1 VGRSPIELAEG
12 VLKADR
18 RALARAISLV
28 ENDGTD
34 ARDLLRKVYP
44 HAGRAHIVGVTGPP
58 GGGKSTLV
66 NQIARVL
73 RGDGRTVGIV
83 AIDPTSP
90 FSGGALLGDRVRM
103 RDLAGDPGVFV
114 RSMASR
120 GSMGG
125 LAQATGDAV
134 TVLDA
139 AGFDVVLVE
148 TVGAGQVEV
157 DIAREAH
164 TTILVEVPGLG
175 DEVQTIKAG
184 LMEIADI
191 FAVNK
196 ADRADA
202 DQTVRALRI
211 MLDADNRSGEWTP
224 PIVKTIA
231 ITGEGVPDLVHA
243 IDEHRLFLKKEGVL
257 LDRQRAHARSG
268 LTRVLC
274 HQLFDRLLQQI
285 GENQFSAIVEQVAAH
300 KLDPHSAA
308 ALLMAKVVADGDR
321 P

>member
-1 VGRSPIELAEG
+1 
-12 VLKADR
+12 
-18 RALARAISLV
+18 V

-44 HAGRAHIVGVTGPP
+44 HAGRAHIIGVTGPP

-73 RGDGRTVGIV
+73 RAGGRTVGIV

-175 DEVQTIKAG
+175 DEVQAIKAG

-211 MLDADNRSGEWTP
+211 MLDADNRSTDWTP

-231 ITGEGVPDLVHA
+231 ITGEGVPDLVRA
-243 IDEHRLFLKKEGVL
+243 IDEHRAFLEKEGVL
-257 LDRQRAHARSG
+257 FDRQRANARSG
-268 LTRVLC
+268 LTRVLR
-274 HQLFDRLLQQI
+274 HQLFDRLLEQI
-285 GENQFSAIVEQVAAH
+285 GENRFAQIVEQVAAH
-300 KLDPHSAA
+300 KLDPHSGA
-308 ALLMAKVVADGDR
+308 ALLMGEGR
-321 P
+321 GMRGEG

>member
-1 VGRSPIELAEG
+1 MGLAKRLLE
-12 VLKADR
+12 ANR

-28 ENDGTD
+28 ENDGGE
-34 ARDLLRKVYP
+34 AHQLLREVYP
-44 HAGRAHIVGVTGPP
+44 HAGRAHVVGVTGPP

-66 NQIARVL
+66 NQMAR
-73 RGDGRTVGIV
+73 RFRQQGRTVGIV
-83 AIDPTSP
+83 AVDPTSP

-114 RSMASR
+114 RSMATR

-125 LAQATGDAV
+125 LAQATGDVV
-134 TVLDA
+134 TLLDA
-139 AGFDVVLVE
+139 AGFDMVLVE

-196 ADRADA
+196 ADHAGA
-202 DQTVRALRI
+202 DQTVQALMV
-211 MLDADNRSGEWTP
+211 MLDSDRSVKAWTP

-231 ITGEGVPDLVHA
+231 LHGDGVAELVEA
-243 IDEHRLFLKKEGVL
+243 IDSHRAYLQEA
-257 LDRQRAHARSG
+257 DRMVDRRRTQARSG
-268 LTRVLC
+268 LTRVL
-274 HQLFDRLLQQI
+274 HRHLFDQLLERV
-285 GENQFSAIVEQVAAH
+285 GMSQFEAAVEKVAMH
-300 KLDPHSAA
+300 EIDSYTAA
-308 ALLMAKVVADGDR
+308 DALIKAARGFGNGRMSE
-321 P
+321 